1 MKLTCIAG
9 LGGLP
14 QITVPLPAK
23 NGEPLGLSFIA
34 GRKQDL
40 KLLAWTEKYVLSL
53 QV

>member
-1 MKLTCIAG
+1 DWPM
-9 LGGLP
+9 LP
-14 QITVPLPAK
+14 QLTVPLPAK

-40 KLLAWTEKYVLSL
+40 KLLAWTEKHMLSL